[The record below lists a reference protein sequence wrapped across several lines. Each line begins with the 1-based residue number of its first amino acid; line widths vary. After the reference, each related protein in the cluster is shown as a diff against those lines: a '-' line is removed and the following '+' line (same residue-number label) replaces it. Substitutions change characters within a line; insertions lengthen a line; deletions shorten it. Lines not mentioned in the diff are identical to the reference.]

1 MPENE
6 TDGAL
11 AGEAIRDA
19 VREQIRSGEPPE
31 AKKTYERL
39 VAMGMAEDE
48 ALEMLSAVL
57 AVEIFHV
64 LKHQTPYDRERYESQ
79 LRELPSL
86 PWSSG

>member
-1 MPENE
+1 MPQNE

-19 VREQIRSGEPPE
+19 VREQIKTGEPPE
-31 AKKTYERL
+31 AKKTYNRL
-39 VAMGMAEDE
+39 ITMGMAKDE

-57 AVEIFHV
+57 AAEIFQV

-79 LRELPSL
+79 LRKLPTL
-86 PWSSG
+86 PWDGA